1 MPSVGAF
8 VPQIVP
14 EEKLTKVNGINS
26 SVQSV
31 IMLLSPM
38 VSGALL
44 SMTTIEVIFFIDVV
58 TAAMAV
64 LTLLFFLKVPPHEKA
79 LSGSGMG
86 YVADLVS
93 GFSYI
98 KNHDYV
104 RAFFTFCAIFF
115 FLAAPAAFLT
125 PLQVA
130 RTFGSDVWRLT
141 AIEISFSV
149 GMMFGGLLHGL
160 LGRVQQSGENNGS
173 FQLCHVLMYLGA
185 GRHTE
190 FLVISRVHGS
200 FGVAMPMFNTPST
213 VLLQETVEPDYMGRV
228 FGVLAMIS
236 SSMMPMGM
244 LVFGP
249 LSDVFPIE
257 GMLVFTGI
265 LIAGAELLHGEEQS
279 TDTSGHPKEVA
290 EN

>member
-1 MPSVGAF
+1 MIALSTLGVAMLFLSGHDAMWLLFVVSAIRAVGAAVQMPSVGAF
-8 VPQIVP
+8 VQIVP

-98 KNHDYV
+98 KN
-104 RAFFTFCAIFF
+104 
-115 FLAAPAAFLT
+115 LT
-125 PLQVA
+125 TSVPFSHFVP
-130 RTFGSDVWRLT
+130 
-141 AIEISFSV
+141 SFS
-149 GMMFGGLLHGL
+149 F
-160 LGRVQQSGENNGS
+160 
-173 FQLCHVLMYLGA
+173 
-185 GRHTE
+185 
-190 FLVISRVHGS
+190 
-200 FGVAMPMFNTPST
+200 
-213 VLLQETVEPDYMGRV
+213 
-228 FGVLAMIS
+228 
-236 SSMMPMGM
+236 
-244 LVFGP
+244 
-249 LSDVFPIE
+249 
-257 GMLVFTGI
+257 
-265 LIAGAELLHGEEQS
+265 
-279 TDTSGHPKEVA
+279 
-290 EN
+290 